1 MSHSL
6 ESTTLDPKNE
16 SGYVTAPAAELNTGQ
31 NASVSVV
38 IPCFNEQ
45 RFISAVLRNL
55 ANQYDRES
63 YEIIVVDGRSTDSTR
78 QVVEE
83 FAKGNPELR
92 IRLVDN
98 PARNIPAA
106 LNLGIAAAAGE
117 IIVRMDAHS
126 VPSDG
131 YVRRCVEHLS
141 ADKISVV
148 GMPWH
153 IKSGADS
160 LTARAIALAVAHPFG
175 IGDAQYRLQTLA
187 PRLVDTVP
195 FGAFRKSLWKEL
207 GGFNEDLLANEDY
220 DFNYRVRKRGGQV
233 LLDPAEHCDYYARVT
248 LQELAGQYSRYG
260 HWKAQMIKLHPRS
273 LRVRHLVAP
282 ALVLYLLLFGLLSI
296 WWSPAF
302 WAFLAVLGA
311 YVLCSA
317 FFALAL
323 AGRTREWKL
332 FPIISASFFCIH
344 GAWGLSFLRGLLA
357 SRGR

>member
-1 MSHSL
+1 MSHSV
-6 ESTTLDPKNE
+6 ESTKLNPKNE
-16 SGYVTAPAAELNTGQ
+16 LSYVVASVTEVGTGQ

-45 RFISAVLRNL
+45 RFISTVLLNL
-55 ANQYDRES
+55 ANQYDRER
-63 YEIIVVDGRSTDSTR
+63 YEIIVVDGNSTDRTR
-78 QVVEE
+78 QVVNE
-83 FAKGNPELR
+83 FARSNPDLR
-92 IRLVDN
+92 VRIVHN
-98 PARNIPAA
+98 PARHIPTA
-106 LNLGIAAAAGE
+106 LNLGIAAAVGE
-117 IIVRMDAHS
+117 VIVRMDAHS

-141 ADKISVV
+141 SSTVSVV

-160 LTARAIALAVAHPFG
+160 AVARSIALAVAHPFG
-175 IGDAQYRLQTLA
+175 IGDAQYRLQTVA
-187 PRLVDTVP
+187 PQIVDTVP
-195 FGAFRKSLWKEL
+195 FGAFKKSLWREL

-233 LLDPAEHCDYYARVT
+233 LLDPAEHCDYYARSTVRK
-248 LQELAGQYSRYG
+248 LAGQYSRYG

-282 ALVLYLLLFGLLSI
+282 SLVVYLLVFGLLSI

-311 YVLCSA
+311 YVVLAA
-317 FFALAL
+317 FFALSL
-323 AGRTREWKL
+323 ASRAREWKL
-332 FPIISASFFCIH
+332 FPIIIASFFSIH
-344 GAWGLSFLRGLLA
+344 GAWGLSFLRGLVT
-357 SRGR
+357 SGRR

>member
-1 MSHSL
+1 MRHTV
-6 ESTTLDPKNE
+6 ESRTLDPKNE
-16 SGYVTAPAAELNTGQ
+16 STYAVAPAAELSTGPK
-31 NASVSVV
+31 ASVSVV

-55 ANQYDRES
+55 VSQYDRES
-63 YEIIVVDGRSTDSTR
+63 YEIIVVDGRSTDSTC
-78 QVVEE
+78 QVVKE
-83 FAKGNPELR
+83 FAQGNPELR

-141 ADKISVV
+141 AGIISVV

-160 LTARAIALAVAHPFG
+160 ITARAIALAVAHPFG
-175 IGDAQYRLQTLA
+175 IGDAQYRLQTVA

-195 FGAFRKSLWKEL
+195 FGAFKKSLWKEL

-233 LLDPAEHCDYYARVT
+233 LLDPAEHCDYYARVS
-248 LQELAGQYSRYG
+248 LRELAGQYSRYG
-260 HWKAQMIKLHPRS
+260 HWKAQMVKLHPRS

-282 ALVLYLLLFGLLSI
+282 ALVLYLLFFGLLSI

-323 AGRTREWKL
+323 AGRTREWRL
-332 FPIISASFFCIH
+332 LPIISASFFCIH
-344 GAWGLSFLRGLLA
+344 GAWGLSFLWGLVT
-357 SRGR
+357 SRWR